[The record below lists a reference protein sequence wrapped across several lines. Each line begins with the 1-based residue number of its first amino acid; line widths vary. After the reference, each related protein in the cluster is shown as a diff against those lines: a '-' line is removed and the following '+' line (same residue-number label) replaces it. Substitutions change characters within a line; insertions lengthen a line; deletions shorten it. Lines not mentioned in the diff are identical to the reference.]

1 MIRAGHRPFYVWFF
15 NLYSKWMIRYHFRR
29 VVLTGEVTTT
39 DMPVMLIGNH
49 FSWWDGFIACYLNR
63 RLFRKKFHVMMLE
76 EQLRPRMFL
85 SRAGAYSIRKNSR
98 SIIESINY
106 TVELLQDK
114 NNLVVMY
121 PQGEFS
127 SIYTSRISFEK
138 GISTVAGR
146 LEGRFRMFF
155 YAALIDYF
163 AYRKPTLYLYVK
175 EFSPEEAL
183 TASLLESAYHSFYTE
198 CIEQQK
204 PG

>member
-1 MIRAGHRPFYVWFF
+1 M
-15 NLYSKWMIRYHFRR
+15 
-29 VVLTGEVTTT
+29 TGEVTTT
-39 DMPVMLIGNH
+39 EMPVLLIGNH
-49 FSWWDGFIACYLNR
+49 FSWWDGFVACYLNR

-76 EQLRPRMFL
+76 EQLRPRIFL

-98 SIIESINY
+98 SMIESVNY
-106 TVELLQDK
+106 TVELLHDK

-127 SIYTSRISFEK
+127 SIYSQKVSFEK
-138 GISTVAGR
+138 GISTVAGKLKNGFR
-146 LEGRFRMFF
+146 LFF

-163 AYRKPTLYLYVK
+163 ASRKPTLYLYVK

-183 TASLLESAYHSFYTE
+183 TASSLESAYHSFYSA